1 MENQKARQL
10 LNLESDILELTQ
22 SLVAI
27 PSVSHH
33 EKVIA
38 DAIESALLAFG
49 HLTMKRFGNTIVA
62 STHLNKNERVLLAGH
77 IDTVPSSGN
86 DLPLKVLKGEKA
98 PVADSAGYEVSED
111 RLYGL
116 GSCDMKGGL
125 AVGLKLAA
133 TLHNPNRDITFM
145 FYEAEEVDSVHNG
158 LYKLSKQQ
166 PGLFSAD
173 FAVLLEPSN
182 AEIEAGCQGTLR
194 FNIVLRGRR
203 AHSAR
208 AWMGDNAVHKAAEV
222 LALLNSYTPNIVEV
236 DGLQYKE
243 GLQCIGISGG
253 VAGNVVPDEC
263 VVSINYRYAPS
274 TTPSEAVE
282 SMQKLFVGFEIE
294 VIDNAGG
301 ALPGLSESAAQAF
314 VTASGK
320 TVQPKFGWTDVAR
333 MTEFAIPAVNFGP
346 GDPSLAHAPNEY
358 VPIEQLY
365 ECERVLTNWL
375 STK

>member
-1 MENQKARQL
+1 MENQKARAV

-22 SLVAI
+22 NLVAI

-33 EKVIA
+33 EETIA
-38 DAIESALLAFG
+38 DAIESALNPYK
-49 HLTMKRFGNTIVA
+49 HLTLKRFGNSIVA
-62 STHLNKNERVLLAGH
+62 STSLNKGERVLLAGH

-86 DLPLKVLKGEKA
+86 DVPLKVLKGEKA
-98 PVADSAGYEVSED
+98 PVADSQGYEVTED

-133 TLHNPNRDITFM
+133 ALEQPNRDITFM
-145 FYEAEEVDSVHNG
+145 FYEAEEVDSIHNG
-158 LYKLSKQQ
+158 LYKISKLQ
-166 PGLFSAD
+166 PELFSAD

-194 FNIVLRGRR
+194 FKIVLSGRR

-208 AWMGDNAVHKAAEV
+208 AWMGENAVHKAADV
-222 LALLNSYTPNIVEV
+222 LGILTSYSPRVIDV
-236 DGLQYKE
+236 DGLQYRE
-243 GLQCIGISGG
+243 GLQCIGITGG

-274 TTPSEAVE
+274 LTPDKAVE
-282 SMQKLFVGFEIE
+282 HMQELFKGYELE

-301 ALPGLSESAAQAF
+301 ALPGLSASAAQAF
-314 VTASGK
+314 VAASGK

-333 MTEFAIPAVNFGP
+333 MAEFSIPAVNFGP
-346 GDPSLAHAPNEY
+346 GNPSLAHAPNEY
-358 VPIEQLY
+358 VPAEHLY
-365 ECERVLTNWL
+365 ECERVLTKWL
-375 STK
+375 SHE

>member
-1 MENQKARQL
+1 MENQKARAV

-22 SLVAI
+22 NLVAI

-33 EKVIA
+33 EETIA
-38 DAIESALLAFG
+38 DAIESALTPYK
-49 HLTMKRFGNTIVA
+49 HLTLKRFGNSIVA
-62 STHLNKNERVLLAGH
+62 STSLNKGERVLLAGH

-86 DLPLKVLKGEKA
+86 DVPLRVLKGEKA
-98 PVADSAGYEVSED
+98 PVADSQGYEVTED

-133 TLHNPNRDITFM
+133 ALEQPNRDITFM
-145 FYEAEEVDSVHNG
+145 FYEAEEVDSIHNG
-158 LYKLSKQQ
+158 LYKISKLQ
-166 PGLFSAD
+166 PELFSAD

-194 FNIVLRGRR
+194 FKIVLSGRR

-208 AWMGDNAVHKAAEV
+208 AWMGENAVHKAADV
-222 LALLNSYTPNIVEV
+222 LGILTSYSPRVIDV
-236 DGLQYKE
+236 DGLQYRE
-243 GLQCIGISGG
+243 GLQCIGITGG

-274 TTPSEAVE
+274 LTPDKAVE
-282 SMQKLFVGFEIE
+282 HMQELFKGYELE

-301 ALPGLSESAAQAF
+301 ALPGLSASAAQAF
-314 VTASGK
+314 VAASGK

-333 MTEFAIPAVNFGP
+333 MAEFSIPAVNFGP

-358 VPIEQLY
+358 VPIEHLY
-365 ECERVLTNWL
+365 ECERVLTTWL